1 MKTDSDIHPDDK
13 MYLLCADD
21 SQCLNCS
28 MVEDRNGKLEQ
39 ELAMSKTEQQIL
51 FNHWS
56 ECDTTVKKL
65 SEEKSQIQEQ
75 FLKTMN
81 TALANFQET
90 LKIQKLEEDKKF
102 NDLHDALIAQK
113 LELKNSNDA
122 LIAQKRE
129 SDEKFSNLQE
139 EFEEKLE
146 KERKNSNDA
155 LIAQKRESDEKFSN
169 LQEEFEEK
177 LEKERKNSND
187 ALKEL
192 QQDIDSLYQ
201 FTVIHYYYLAS
212 EVLNHFIGWTGEE
225 FEVKRFSHANPAQ
238 VAIIKQ
244 CLEHQNLSVEIFQ
257 DRANQLVTYGH
268 RLMHIND
275 IADLKSK
282 IADALAVSHKVVS
295 KYPNDTLLIF
305 ALLVLELN
313 DNLLATI

>member
-113 LELKNSNDA
+113 H
-122 LIAQKRE
+122 
-129 SDEKFSNLQE
+129 
-139 EFEEKLE
+139 
-146 KERKNSNDA
+146 
-155 LIAQKRESDEKFSN
+155 ESDEKFSN

-192 QQDIDSLYQ
+192 QQDIDSLYR
-201 FTVIHYYYLAS
+201 FTVIHYYSLAS

>member
-113 LELKNSNDA
+113 LE
-122 LIAQKRE
+122 
-129 SDEKFSNLQE
+129 SDKKLNNLQE
-139 EFEEKLE
+139 QL
-146 KERKNSNDA
+146 KNSNDA

-192 QQDIDSLYQ
+192 QQDIDSLYR

-212 EVLNHFIGWTGEE
+212 EVLNHCRGWTGEE